1 MFIDTVHSG
10 FKNGLKVSYKMIIY
24 TFPLYIIVDIFKQ
37 SGILAKIGSFS
48 SPVMKLI
55 GLPGEAAIGIISGM
69 TLNMYAAIAAL
80 VPLHLSTK
88 EMTIAGLFLGLA
100 HNLFIETAVLS
111 RAGANGFIILFVRI
125 TGAFLAAGVLN
136 LLWT

>member
-1 MFIDTVHSG
+1 MFLNTLSSG
-10 FKNGLKVSYKMIIY
+10 FKNGVKVSYKMIIY
-24 TFPLYIIVDIFKQ
+24 TFPLYILVDILKQ
-37 SGILAKIGSFS
+37 SGLLAKIGLIC
-48 SPVMKLI
+48 SPIMKLI

-80 VPLHLSTK
+80 VPLHLNTK

-111 RAGANGFIILFVRI
+111 RAGANGVLILFVRI
-125 TGAFLAAGVLN
+125 VGALIAAWVLN
-136 LLWT
+136 LVWI

>member
-1 MFIDTVHSG
+1 MFIDTVKAG
-10 FKNGLKVSYKMIIY
+10 FKNGLKISYKMIIY
-24 TFPLYIIVDIFKQ
+24 TFPLYIIVDILKQ
-37 SGILAKIGSFS
+37 TGVLFKIGIFCQ
-48 SPVMKLI
+48 PLMKVI

-80 VPLHLSTK
+80 VPLHLNTK

-111 RAGANGFIILFVRI
+111 RAGAKVSVVLFVRI
-125 TGAFLAAGVLN
+125 VGAFLSAGVLN
-136 LLWT
+136 ILWG